1 MNGLQIFTKKE
12 FGSVRVVEHEGEPWF
27 VASDVAKAL
36 GYERPNDAVNAHCK
50 KLNKFSYGKSPQGAM
65 PYNIIPESDVY
76 RLVMRSNLPSAV
88 EFQDWIC
95 EEVIP
100 EIRRR
105 GFYGVNP
112 IPPALPDFTNP
123 VEAARAWADER
134 EAAQLAQATAQ
145 AAIAERDHAIKTRG
159 QIGSRREASALGL
172 LSAEKR
178 RSEHYAE
185 QLGIGRSWKAVKAIP
200 WVLDV
205 FAPSKGMWSVL
216 GRKLKEYSKELGYE
230 VRQIDDE
237 RYGKINAYHVGVI
250 EAFRR
255 RLDDIPG
262 MMGRYRTVPAP
273 VTLWKSVAVIA
284 CLRRNSPGSRRWKG
298 SGRPPHGIRTCGP
311 ARSTAGAGCTGRP
324 ARSAGTGLKEN
335 LKVPN
340 SNTKKARWGNT
351 GPRRM
356 KTCELSIKT
365 LKAVCPQ
372 TGVPSRE
379 RWCDGVVPMV

>member
-1 MNGLQIFTKKE
+1 MNGLQIFTKRE
-12 FGSVRVVEHEGEPWF
+12 FGSVRVVEYEGEPWF

-36 GYERPNDAVNAHCK
+36 GYADPSRAVVEHCK
-50 KLNKFSYGKSPQGAM
+50 KQKKSTILVNNQYGNTTPLNQS
-65 PYNIIPESDVY
+65 IIPESDVY

-262 MMGRYRTVPAP
+262 MMGRYR
-273 VTLWKSVAVIA
+273 
-284 CLRRNSPGSRRWKG
+284 
-298 SGRPPHGIRTCGP
+298 RPFLP
-311 ARSTAGAGCTGRP
+311 
-324 ARSAGTGLKEN
+324 L
-335 LKVPN
+335 
-340 SNTKKARWGNT
+340 
-351 GPRRM
+351 
-356 KTCELSIKT
+356 
-365 LKAVCPQ
+365 
-372 TGVPSRE
+372 
-379 RWCDGVVPMV
+379 